1 MSSHQSPLD
10 LDRKLDQE
18 SDKTS
23 ESSLPERKLAL
34 ITGGTSGIGL
44 GMAESLAP
52 QFDLALS
59 YASNGERAQ
68 EAVAKLKAKFPEAR
82 ILSFGVPLAGESD
95 CNELLEKVSEG
106 FKKDVSVLVNSAGR
120 LRDGLFMS
128 QGVSEHVALME
139 EHLLVPMILCHR
151 VLKGMYKNQF
161 GRIINLSSISA
172 RRFKMGQVNYSSA
185 KSGIEG
191 FTKAVARE
199 VAHRGITIN
208 AIAPGLI
215 RTPMTEAMVSK
226 IEEDRKIL
234 RSRIPAGFVGEPQD
248 IGALAAFLCTPEAR
262 YITGQVIDVCGGRS
276 LVGD

>member
-1 MSSHQSPLD
+1 MSSHQPQLDSQSP
-10 LDRKLDQE
+10 KHA
-18 SDKTS
+18 
-23 ESSLPERKLAL
+23 RKLAL

-44 GMAESLAP
+44 GVAEALAANY
-52 QFDLALS
+52 DLALS
-59 YASNGERAQ
+59 FATNSERAE
-68 EAVAKLKAKFPEAR
+68 EAVRSLRSKFPESR
-82 ILSFGVPLAGESD
+82 IEGYGVPLAKEKD
-95 CNELLEKVSEG
+95 CLDLLGKVSVD
-106 FKKDVSVLVNSAGR
+106 FPTDVSVLVNSAGR

-128 QGVSEHVALME
+128 QDVNEHVALME

-151 VLKGMYKNQF
+151 VLKGMYRNQF

-191 FTKAVARE
+191 FTKSMARE

-215 RTPMTEAMVSK
+215 RTPMTEGMVSK
-226 IEEDRKIL
+226 LEEDRKAL
-234 RSRIPAGFVGEPQD
+234 RSKIPAGFVGETKD
-248 IGALAAFLCTPEAR
+248 IGSMAAFLCAPEAR

>member
-10 LDRKLDQE
+10 SKSPTE
-18 SDKTS
+18 G
-23 ESSLPERKLAL
+23 RKLAL
-34 ITGGTSGIGL
+34 ITGGTSGIGF
-44 GMAESLAP
+44 GMAEALAP
-52 QFDLALS
+52 SYDLALS
-59 YASNGERAQ
+59 FATQKEKAQ
-68 EAVAKLKAKFPEAR
+68 KAVSELREKFPEAR
-82 ILSFGVPLAGESD
+82 IECYGVPLSGEKD
-95 CNELLEKVSEG
+95 CSELLEKVSAD
-106 FKKDVSVLVNSAGR
+106 FQTDISVLVNSAGR

-128 QGVSEHVALME
+128 QNISEHVALME

-151 VLKGMYKNQF
+151 VLKGMYRNQF
-161 GRIINLSSISA
+161 GRIINLSSITA

-191 FTKAVARE
+191 FTKSIARE
-199 VAHRGITIN
+199 VAHRGITVN

-226 IEEDRKIL
+226 LEEDRKGL
-234 RSRIPAGFVGEPQD
+234 RSRIPAGFVGEPKD
-248 IGALAAFLCTPEAR
+248 IGSLAAFLCTPEAR